1 MVDIKELKINSWL
14 DAPVH
19 KDFADN
25 QGYYIENGSDNYTF
39 CENVVSDVIK
49 LVESETFIIMN
60 QNQFRDDVI
69 ELIYKYSNGP

>member
-19 KDFADN
+19 KDFADKH
-25 QGYYIENGSDNYTF
+25 GYYIENGADNYTF

-49 LVESETFIIMN
+49 AIESETFNIMN
-60 QNQFRDDVI
+60 QNQF
-69 ELIYKYSNGP
+69 

>member
-19 KDFADN
+19 KDFSDN
-25 QGYYIENGSDNYTF
+25 QGYYIDNGDDNYTF

-49 LVESETFIIMN
+49 LVESKTFIIMN
-60 QNQFRDDVI
+60 QNQFRDDII
-69 ELIYKYSNGP
+69 ELIYKYSNEP